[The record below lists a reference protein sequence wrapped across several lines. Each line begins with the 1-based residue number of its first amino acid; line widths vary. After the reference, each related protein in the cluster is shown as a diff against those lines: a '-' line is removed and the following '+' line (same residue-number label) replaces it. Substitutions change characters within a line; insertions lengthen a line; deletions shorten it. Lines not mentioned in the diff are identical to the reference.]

1 MTNFSGRPATTSTM
15 SGRSV
20 RSALSTS
27 IRRRPCEAKACRQA
41 RISED
46 LPVPRAGEQHVVG
59 RAAGHEL
66 LGVARDLV
74 LLHIDVLQ
82 VGQLHGADMAHGLQQ
97 TAAVGALA
105 IAPGDGGIPVC
116 GDCSGWG
123 RMASMRCI
131 SCSARCTSCSKGRRR
146 LLWAMS
152 WMSLEYGSHG
162 HRRWIC
168 PGIEMDLMPTPEL
181 CAPAA
186 IESWQQP
193 GTRPAAAGGTVGGE
207 SGAVVGVDAHVV
219 VAQIAGPHG
228 LLGLPSAQ

>member
-1 MTNFSGRPATTSTM
+1 M
-15 SGRSV
+15 
-20 RSALSTS
+20 
-27 IRRRPCEAKACRQA
+27 QA
-41 RISED
+41 GTDQRGFARAA
-46 LPVPRAGEQHVVG
+46 RAGEQHVVG

-116 GDCSGWG
+116 GGLQRLGQDGLDALHQLLGALHELQQGGGDGFCGQCHGCLSNTDLTATDAGYARESRW
-123 RMASMRCI
+123 I
-131 SCSARCTSCSKGRRR
+131 SCQRQSF
-146 LLWAMS
+146 
-152 WMSLEYGSHG
+152 
-162 HRRWIC
+162 
-168 PGIEMDLMPTPEL
+168 

-219 VAQIAGPHG
+219 VAQIA
-228 LLGLPSAQ
+228 